1 MEVFRRE
8 QDSNKDGNSPEPRA
22 TGWAREVGAGINLQA
37 LEHTPPNASPNV
49 SPATY
54 FGIRQHHQAGVES
67 LPARVAGPEVN
78 TVQTPDPGVYGAG
91 LPAKYHPGMGMA
103 NRGYMYPG
111 HPAVGMPDAR
121 ERKLAL
127 QTFDEKELYY
137 GISTGFI
144 EWGKECVLSQIR
156 GASV

>member
-1 MEVFRRE
+1 MEVSQRE
-8 QDSNKDGNSPEPRA
+8 QDSKDDVNSPKPKEAAR
-22 TGWAREVGAGINLQA
+22 AREVGAEINIQA
-37 LEHTPPNASPNV
+37 LEKIPPKASPNV

-54 FGIRQHHQAGVES
+54 FGMRQHQQADVEGP
-67 LPARVAGPEVN
+67 PARVAGPEVN